1 MSLPGRTALPQA
13 FFLPTGAGQRFCL
26 FHPAQGD
33 ARRGC
38 VLYLHP
44 FAEEL
49 NCTRRVVARQARA
62 LASAGFGV
70 LQIDLLGCGDSAGD
84 FADATW
90 PAWLSDAQQT
100 HRWLTGHCGG
110 PLWLWGM
117 RSGAL
122 LAAQLARLL
131 QNESEPAHL
140 LFWQPVASGQQ
151 MLQQFLRLRT
161 AGQWLSAHPA
171 DERQPAQALAQGQT
185 IDIAGYTLSPAL
197 AHGLGEARLQPPPLP
212 LPYPGRLVW
221 LEVSTQEV
229 PALSPAADKP
239 LTAWRAAGWQVQAQ
253 AVSGPAF
260 WQTVGTDDA
269 PDLIH
274 ATLAALAPLAPV
286 APLASTPPP

>member
-90 PAWLSDAQQT
+90 PAWLSDAQQA

-171 DERQPAQALAQGQT
+171 DERTG
-185 IDIAGYTLSPAL
+185 AGAG
-197 AHGLGEARLQPPPLP
+197 ADHRHCGLHPEPRPGPR
-212 LPYPGRLVW
+212 PGR
-221 LEVSTQEV
+221 S
-229 PALSPAADKP
+229 PPAAP
-239 LTAWRAAGWQVQAQ
+239 TPAPSIPRAIGVVGGVHTRSPRAQPRRRQAPHRLARSGLAGA
-253 AVSGPAF
+253 
-260 WQTVGTDDA
+260 GTGGQR
-269 PDLIH
+269 PGL
-274 ATLAALAPLAPV
+274 LANRGHR
-286 APLASTPPP
+286 